1 MDINVM
7 LVYLSSTILG
17 AGNDGTIW
25 RWDQVSPSS
34 SKTEAIQAAVA
45 ADANAWGLLSLVYIV
60 LRAD

>member
-1 MDINVM
+1 MCLLISFFLFLQWMDINVM

-45 ADANAWGLLSLVYIV
+45 ADANA
-60 LRAD
+60 